1 MFLWKIFFEYYS
13 HLWQDVCCCFGPE
26 EGVHRIPIIELLSFE
41 GAQLKGKIQKLRIS
55 LNNSKACDV
64 SVPYCPVKGS
74 QGQEHE
80 RQEKHWRVTPN
91 FARIVS

>member
-1 MFLWKIFFEYYS
+1 MTS
-13 HLWQDVCCCFGPE
+13 HLRKDVSCCSCPE

-41 GAQLKGKIQKLRIS
+41 GAQLKGKIQKLRMF
-55 LNNSKACDV
+55 LNNSKVCDV
-64 SVPYCPVKGS
+64 NVPHCPLKGS

-80 RQEKHWRVTPN
+80 RKENHRGVTSN